1 LICSRWL
8 YQIRPLKTFV
18 ALQRANLMRSVLVLL
33 NLLLSACSTVDAPP
47 AAYVLPSPPSLTALR
62 EGVKKASTDE
72 KLTGPLEM
80 SALRKADRGFGK
92 YFVCM
97 REANSSTERR
107 PAYSVFFDND
117 DYKGVRRSVIIEDCE
132 AQVFSPAEL
141 GGSSVSLADGQPPG
155 PGHRKQ
161 TYPSN

>member
-1 LICSRWL
+1 MDR
-8 YQIRPLKTFV
+8 R
-18 ALQRANLMRSVLVLL
+18 ALAAVHGEQHSVRYPVILL
-33 NLLLSACSTVDAPP
+33 GLLLGACSTVDAAPP
-47 AAYVLPSPPSLTALR
+47 AYVVPSPPSLTALR
-62 EGVKKASTDE
+62 DGIKKASGEE
-72 KLTGPLEM
+72 KLSGPIEM
-80 SALRKADRGFGK
+80 SALRKADRGFGQ
-92 YFVCM
+92 YFICM
-97 REANSSTERR
+97 REVNSSTERR